1 MKTPKKRILRL
12 EADEQWSFVQRK
24 KNQRWLW
31 WVEDFDSGQVVAFV
45 FGRRTHQTFQR
56 LRNLLKEHQ
65 IRVKKW
71 FTDDWW
77 AYLDL
82 LKPKKHQRG
91 KRNTQKLERKHL
103 DLRTR
108 IKRLARRT
116 ICFSKSEVMHDTT
129 IGLFINTVFLGLKI
143 NL

>member
-1 MKTPKKRILRL
+1 M
-12 EADEQWSFVQRK
+12 
-24 KNQRWLW
+24 
-31 WVEDFDSGQVVAFV
+31 VAFV
-45 FGRRTHQTFQR
+45 FGRRTHRTFQQ
-56 LRNLLKEHQ
+56 LRNLLKEHS

-77 AYLDL
+77 AYFDL
-82 LKPKKHQRG
+82 LKPKKHQTG

-116 ICFSKSEVMHDTT
+116 ICFSKSEIMHDTT
-129 IGLFINTVFLGLKI
+129 IGLFINSVFFGLKI

>member
-1 MKTPKKRILRL
+1 MSKKLIIRL

-31 WVEDFDSGQVVAFV
+31 WVEDFDSGQVVTFV
-45 FGRRTHQTFQR
+45 FGRRTHRTFQQ
-56 LRNLLKEHQ
+56 LRNLLKEHR

-82 LKPKKHQRG
+82 LNPRKNQTG

-108 IKRLARRT
+108 IKRLARWT
-116 ICFSKSEVMHDTT
+116 ICFSKSETMHDTPLWAY
-129 IGLFINTVFLGLKI
+129 ISIPLSSD
-143 NL
+143 